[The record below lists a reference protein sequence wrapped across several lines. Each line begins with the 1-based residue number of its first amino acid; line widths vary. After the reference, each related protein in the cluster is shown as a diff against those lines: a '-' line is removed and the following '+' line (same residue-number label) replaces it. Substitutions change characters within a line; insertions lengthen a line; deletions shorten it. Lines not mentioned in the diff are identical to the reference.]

1 MSSPFGLLFLYI
13 KGDQM
18 PKIELLADLCA
29 GPAGSVLDVQ
39 DYEFNLLHKLGVA
52 KLFEADEKID
62 KKETVQTV
70 NLELVEVNNLLLN
83 PNGTPVVDNFGSL
96 IPLVVETVVDKPAK
110 KSGKNT
116 NKGG

>member
-1 MSSPFGLLFLYI
+1 MSSPFGLLFLCH
-13 KGDQM
+13 KGDHM

-29 GPAGSVLDVQ
+29 GQAGSVLDVQ
-39 DYEFNLLHKLGVA
+39 DYEFNMLHKLGVA
-52 KLFEADEKID
+52 KLFEAEEKID

-83 PNGTPVVDNFGSL
+83 PNGTPVVDDFGSL
-96 IPLVVETVVDKPAK
+96 IPLIVETVVDKPAK